1 MKFCTGWF
9 GVQFLL
15 WCVFSLLL
23 FLFGWVKFTLK
34 LVDIEPQ
41 RMKKKKRE
49 KSCKNWFYFDLEIWW
64 DLHGNSKS
72 NFFQSG

>member
-9 GVQFLL
+9 GVQLLL

-23 FLFGWVKFTLK
+23 LLLLFGWVKFTLK

-41 RMKKKKRE
+41 RMKKKRRE
-49 KSCKNWFYFDLEIWW
+49 KS
-64 DLHGNSKS
+64 
-72 NFFQSG
+72 